1 MTAPSNPHAAQVAE
15 LDVEADR
22 KRFEHLRA
30 LLALRDGHQLYRLA
44 DGAFMAAW
52 RGLTRDLPDL
62 DAVETFA
69 RQIGALR

>member
-1 MTAPSNPHAAQVAE
+1 MTAAAQPADE
-15 LDVEADR
+15 PAQQSDADR

-30 LLALRDGHQLYRLA
+30 LLALRDGHRLYALA
-44 DGAFMAAW
+44 DGGYMCAW
-52 RGLTRDLPDL
+52 RGLTRDLNDL